1 MSILETYQQNTW
13 NYSWQPEE
21 TASAMSTI
29 ENGKILFLPN
39 LKFALEDNEKK
50 FLSPDCLKKGA
61 KNISYNLHTD
71 KLNGAEVAT
80 EDYLQLKNMLQRYA
94 KQSAALISNLLPHYK
109 NKVIHAR
116 TSYRPV
122 QVSQRKTSYR
132 KDDKLLHVD
141 AFPATPNQGMRLLRV
156 FCNIHPNSEPRL
168 WHIGQTFPEV
178 AQEFLPQIKKP
189 IPGFATLLKSLKLTK
204 TLRSE
209 YDHIMLQMHNKMK
222 ADATY
227 QAKAK
232 MFEVAFPAGSSW
244 IVQTDQVSHAAL
256 SGQYLLEQTFYLPV
270 VAMQQPE
277 LSPLKVLEKML
288 GRQLVP

>member
-1 MSILETYQQNTW
+1 MSILETYQQDSW

-21 TASAMSTI
+21 TTLATNTI

-39 LKFALEDNEKK
+39 LKFTLEENEKK
-50 FLSPDCLKKGA
+50 FLAPACLKKGA

-71 KLNGAEVAT
+71 KLNGAEVTA
-80 EDYLQLKNMLQRYA
+80 EDYLTLKNMLQRYA
-94 KQSAALISNLLPHYK
+94 QQSATLIANLFPHYQ
-109 NKVIHAR
+109 NNVIHAR

-132 KDDKLLHVD
+132 KDDKLLHID

-156 FCNIHPNSEPRL
+156 FCNIHPGTEPRL
-168 WHIGQTFPEV
+168 WHIGQSFPEV
-178 AQEFLPQIKKP
+178 AQQFLPHIKKP
-189 IPGFATLLKSLKLTK
+189 IPGFANLLKYLKLTK

-209 YDHIMLQMHNKMK
+209 YDHIMLHMHNKMK
-222 ADATY
+222 ADSAY

-256 SGQYLLEQTFYLPV
+256 SGQYMLEQTFYLPV
-270 VAMQQPE
+270 TGMLQPE

-288 GRQLVP
+288 QRQLAP